1 MDEQGVNVH
10 PHISTV
16 TYMTGAGAP
25 TLVLQQRCP
34 VEYDAVPE
42 AFGSISEGWLSYP
55 LPGKHMSFDGRF
67 LHGAPASLAPVT
79 SGSDELRITFLANIW
94 LNYHPSG
101 LEMFP
106 ASEMASLM
114 TTPQQLRQLSLDLA
128 TTDTPVEL
136 TGPSSSD
143 PYELEL
149 NFGGQTGRD
158 WQAVVP
164 LPHAAL
170 SALPPGAAAH
180 IRWPYWKGPAS
191 RGDALEDAGEKPR
204 TGIARLQAG
213 PGLWSK

>member
-16 TYMTGAGAP
+16 TYLTGAGAP

-34 VEYDAVPE
+34 VEYNAVPE

-55 LPGKHMSFDGRF
+55 APGKHMSFDGRF
-67 LHGAPASLAPVT
+67 LHGAPASLAPAT
-79 SGSDELRITFLANIW
+79 SVSDELRITFLANIW

-101 LEMFP
+101 LEEFP

-114 TTPQQLRQLSLDLA
+114 TTPQQVRQLSLDLA
-128 TTDTPVEL
+128 TTEAPIEL
-136 TGPSSSD
+136 TGTAGSD
-143 PYELEL
+143 CYELEL
-149 NFGGQTGRD
+149 NFGGQTGKD

-164 LPHAAL
+164 LPSAAL

-191 RGDALEDAGEKPR
+191 KRDALAGAGEKTR

-213 PGLWSK
+213 PGLRSR